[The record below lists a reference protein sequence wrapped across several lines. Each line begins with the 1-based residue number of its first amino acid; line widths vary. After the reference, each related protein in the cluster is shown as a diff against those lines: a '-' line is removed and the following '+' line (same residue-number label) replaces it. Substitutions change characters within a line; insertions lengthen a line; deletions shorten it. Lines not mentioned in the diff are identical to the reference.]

1 MKFNRYTKI
10 FNKQKNKLK
19 QVVII
24 IGKKSL
30 KKMQKGVDNMEGMEY
45 KTRYR
50 PRGWTRPEGFVRS
63 KELRESY
70 KTS

>member
-1 MKFNRYTKI
+1 
-10 FNKQKNKLK
+10 
-19 QVVII
+19 
-24 IGKKSL
+24 
-30 KKMQKGVDNMEGMEY
+30 MEGMEY